1 MPGGSLGSVGRAVGG
16 FGRGWLLASI
26 LVAATPAAAV
36 TQDNFKL
43 RTGTDI
49 VELCSASVEDPLFV
63 AAIHM
68 CHGFGVS
75 SYQTLVA
82 ISSHEKIGAFFCPP
96 EAQPVTRNQAIAD
109 FLVWARQPESA
120 THLNDSPAALIGR
133 YLLTKYP
140 CPKPTAM
147 GRGQ

>member
-1 MPGGSLGSVGRAVGG
+1 MFG
-16 FGRGWLLASI
+16 FNARTGLASA
-26 LVAATPAAAV
+26 LAAVCLAAGPAAAV

-49 VELCSASVEDPLFV
+49 VQLCSVPVDDPLFV

-75 SYQTLVA
+75 SYQTLAA
-82 ISSHEKIGAFFCPP
+82 INEHEKIGGFFCPP
-96 EAQPVTRNQAIAD
+96 EGPPVTRNQAVAD
-109 FLVWARQPESA
+109 FLVWAKQPQNA
-120 THLNDSPAALIGR
+120 TYLNDSPAALVGR

-140 CPKPTAM
+140 CPKPVAGGG
-147 GRGQ
+147 GR